1 MHPLKTLVLGG
12 YGNFGARLSRS
23 LAQDASQQVVVGGRD
38 ADRATRMARELGGG
52 AQAVQIDAGQGDLAA
67 LLRAH
72 HIDLVI
78 HTAGPFQ
85 TQGYAVARAC
95 AEAGCHYIDFADG
108 RRFVCDFSDALH
120 DRFVRAG
127 RTAISGASTVPAL
140 SSAVVDH
147 LSRGWQAIHTI
158 DICIAPAQTA
168 PRGAATIAGVLVYC
182 GAPVSVWRGGAW
194 QQDHGWETLRRVEFA
209 HMRSRLGA
217 LCDVPDLELFPAH
230 YQVRDHVRMEAAL
243 EVPLSQ
249 RGFSWLATAR
259 RRGFLKHPERLAP
272 WLNKLAPLLD
282 PWGSALGGM
291 VVRVSGLDATGAQI
305 QRAWHVTADNSHGPE
320 IPTMPALLLARQM
333 AQHHPMPPGAHTAA
347 GLLPLSAFA
356 NEFERWGMLTNEE

>member
-1 MHPLKTLVLGG
+1 MQPLKTLVLGG

-23 LAQDASQQVVVGGRD
+23 LADGAGLHVVVGGRD
-38 ADRATRMARELGGG
+38 ADRANRFAKELGRG
-52 AQAVQIDAGQGDLAA
+52 AQALQIDAGNTELAA
-67 LLRAH
+67 VFRAH
-72 HIDLVI
+72 KIDLVI

-95 AEAGCHYIDFADG
+95 AEAGCHYIDLADG

-120 DRFVRAG
+120 DSFVRAG
-127 RTAISGASTVPAL
+127 HTAISGASTVPAL

-147 LSRGWQAIHTI
+147 LTVGWQAIHTI
-158 DICIAPAQTA
+158 DICIAPAQTT
-168 PRGAATIAGVLVYC
+168 PRGAATIAGVLNYC
-182 GAPVSVWRGGAW
+182 GAPVAVWRGGAW

-209 HMRSRLGA
+209 RMRPRLGA
-217 LCDVPDLELFPAH
+217 LCDVPDLELFPAR
-230 YQVRDHVRMEAAL
+230 YRVRDHVRMEAAL

-249 RGFSWLATAR
+249 RAFSWLATAR
-259 RRGFLKHPERLAP
+259 RRGFLTRPERLAP

-291 VVRVSGLDATGAQI
+291 VVRVSGVDALGEPI
-305 QRAWHVTADNSHGPE
+305 HRAWHVTADNSHGPE
-320 IPTMPALLLARQM
+320 IPTMPAILLARQM
-333 AQHHPMPPGAHTAA
+333 ARHNPLAPGAHTAA

-356 NEFERWGMLTNEE
+356 DEFKRWGMVTDEE